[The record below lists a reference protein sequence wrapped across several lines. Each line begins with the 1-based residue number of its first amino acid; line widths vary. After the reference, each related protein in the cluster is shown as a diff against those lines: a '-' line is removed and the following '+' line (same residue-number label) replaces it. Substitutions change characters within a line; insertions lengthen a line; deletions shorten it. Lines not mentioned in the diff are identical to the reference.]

1 MPVTEFDDSE
11 HYGLFLT
18 NPNRLD
24 STTVMRVRMSE
35 LTLAALRAAGVL
47 DNMVD
52 GTSAPATDKLW
63 LDKNFD
69 PAVLKEWDATGASWV
84 PMTFDRLFGRAAVGL
99 LTVTGGTGNAVVV
112 SEPSGFKAD
121 RLYLITPTANNT
133 TAVTIQVAGVGTY
146 AAKYGDGSD
155 LLSGE
160 FATGRQ
166 SVLLFDGVK
175 FVVVFSI
182 AGLNAYVA
190 AAAASASAAATSE
203 TNAFGFAGL
212 AAGSASAA
220 ATSASNAASAAA
232 AVLTGATSDDT
243 FADANELIY
252 LDGATAKRGTL
263 LGLISS
269 IFTTARTIASAQFA
283 SASFKLFNAAGTPRA
298 LTFDTTALTADRA
311 ITMPNANVNLGDIIT
326 PDIKAFVN
334 FNGTGTPAIRSSRN
348 VSSITDLGTGYF
360 RVNFTASMADTNYAT
375 FISVGMSASTAAQA
389 GKTFAKNVAW
399 VEILVTNSSG
409 PTVIDMDDI
418 SVEILR

>member
-24 STTVMRVRMSE
+24 SSTVMRVRMSE

-47 DNMVD
+47 DNMID

-84 PMTFDRLFGRAAVGL
+84 PMTFDRLFGRAAVGQ

-121 RLYLITPTANNT
+121 RLYLITPTADNT
-133 TAVTIQVAGVGTY
+133 TAVTIQVSGVGTY
-146 AAKYGDGSD
+146 PAKYGDGSD

-160 FATGRQ
+160 FTTGRQ

-175 FVVVFSI
+175 FVAVFSI
-182 AGLNAYVA
+182 AGLNGYVT

-203 TNAFGFAGL
+203 ANAFGFAGD

-220 ATSASNAASAAA
+220 ATSATNAASAAA
-232 AVLTGATSDDT
+232 TVLTGATSDDT
-243 FADANELIY
+243 FADTDQVIY
-252 LDGATAKRGTL
+252 LTGSTTKKGTL
-263 LGLISS
+263 TGLISS
-269 IFTTARTIASAQFA
+269 IFATARTIGNAQFA
-283 SASFKLFNAAGTPRA
+283 AASFKLYNAAGTPRA
-298 LTFDTTALTADRA
+298 LSHDTTALTADRVA
-311 ITMPNANVNLGDIIT
+311 TW
-326 PDIKAFVN
+326 PDAPVN
-334 FNGTGTPAIRSSRN
+334 FSLMSQLGMGQSYSIFATSAGVGRQNTTGKPILAFLMYGASTTITFS
-348 VSSITDLGTGYF
+348 VSSDGVTYNVIYDHSGGGS
-360 RVNFTASMADTNYAT
+360 RASSSVIIPNGHYYRTNQAS
-375 FISVGMSASTAAQA
+375 SVWEL
-389 GKTFAKNVAW
+389 K
-399 VEILVTNSSG
+399 
-409 PTVIDMDDI
+409 
-418 SVEILR
+418 